1 MLLTVRAKEPNKGKL
16 GLPGGFID
24 FDETAESAVR
34 REVRE
39 EVDLEIEDL
48 TYVCSQLNSYLY
60 AGVTYPVLDF
70 FFEVRLGTNAEG
82 KAMEEVQEVHW
93 LDPKSVE
100 PEQLAFPSMQVAFRA
115 WRKL

>member
-1 MLLTVRAKEPNKGKL
+1 MLFTVRAKEPSKGKL

-24 FDETAESAVR
+24 FDETAENAVR

-39 EVDLEIEDL
+39 EVDLQIEDL
-48 TYVCSQLNSYLY
+48 TFVCSQLNSYVY
-60 AGVTYPVLDF
+60 GGVTYPVLDF
-70 FFEVRLGTNAEG
+70 FFEVRLDTNVEG
-82 KAMEEVQEVHW
+82 RAMEEVQEVRW